1 MQHSGQGL
9 FVGIRNNHEVVQR
22 LSNNSEKIFTQKG
35 SIYKKFM
42 PRTYFWFLIQLFSP
56 LLTSIDLIYYIFN
69 YWLIYKEN

>member
-35 SIYKKFM
+35 SSCKKLC
-42 PRTYFWFLIQLFSP
+42 PEC
-56 LLTSIDLIYYIFN
+56 IFGF
-69 YWLIYKEN
+69 